1 MSGPV
6 VTDDCPVDDNP
17 HHDAAASAVFER
29 YAARDA
35 HVGGITV
42 RRALPKRER
51 RTVGAWCFVDHFGP
65 TRAPA
70 DPGMQVGPHPHIGL
84 QTVTWLLEG
93 EVVHRDSL
101 GSEQLIHPGAV
112 NLMTAGTG
120 VSHSEQTPSGSVA
133 AQHGVQLWVA
143 QPEST
148 RHGAPEFAHITDL
161 PQLGFGRWQATVLV
175 GEVAGQHSPARADTP
190 LVGMAL
196 DIDKSGTAVVP
207 LDPGFEHGLVVLE
220 GAVTVGYERIEPSGL
235 VYLGLGRSELRVSAG
250 GATRLLVLGGEPFE
264 EEISM
269 WWNFVGRGHV
279 ELDDAA
285 RAWND
290 GSDRFGQV
298 DSELARIAAPPR
310 PFRRSE

>member
-6 VTDDCPVDDNP
+6 GSADCPVDDDP

-29 YAARDA
+29 YTARDA
-35 HVGGITV
+35 NVGGITV

-65 TRAPA
+65 TDVPA
-70 DPGMQVGPHPHIGL
+70 DPEMQVGPHPHIGL

-101 GSEQLIHPGAV
+101 GSEQVIRPGAV
-112 NLMTAGTG
+112 NLMTAGAG
-120 VSHSEQTPSGSVA
+120 VSHAEQTPPGSAVS
-133 AQHGVQLWVA
+133 QHGVQLWVA

-148 RHGAPEFAHITDL
+148 RHGAPEFVHLPDL
-161 PQLGFGRWQATVLV
+161 PRLGFGPWQATVLV
-175 GEVAGQHSPARADTP
+175 GEVAGQRSPARTDTP

-196 DIDKSGTAVVP
+196 DIDESGSAVVP
-207 LDPGFEHGLVVLE
+207 LDPSFEHGVVVLE
-220 GAVTVGYERIEPSGL
+220 GTVSVGGERVEPSGL
-235 VYLGLGRSELRVSAG
+235 VYLGLGRSELHVSARG
-250 GATRLLVLGGEPFE
+250 LTRLLVLGGEPFE

-279 ELDDAA
+279 ELDEAA

-298 DSELARIAAPPR
+298 DSTLARIAAPPR
-310 PFRRSE
+310 PFKRGE